1 MSRTKSYY
9 DVRDA
14 LTLPGCP
21 ICRLRAKFTDQY
33 LDRLIYENVNDPGLR
48 RKIRQARGFC
58 KEHAWGLARRGAA
71 LGVSIIMHDVLKEVL
86 RTVDEGHFQAL
97 PTVSLTRVQEALA
110 PNGSRSATTK
120 FVSKLNPQVTCP
132 VCVRAREMEED
143 YYSALL
149 DNLLGEDGLLGLYSA
164 SDGLCLP
171 HFRQVLKRVNREA
184 TFKALVSA
192 QRAIWAGLDDQL
204 SEAIRKSDY
213 RFSSEP
219 LGEEGKAWLRALG
232 VIAGEHSER
241 GKP

>member
-21 ICRLRAKFTDQY
+21 LCRLRAGFTEQY

-86 RTVDEGHFQAL
+86 RAMDEGRFQAL
-97 PTVSLTRVQEALA
+97 PTLSLTRVQEALDSKE
-110 PNGSRSATTK
+110 PRSATTK
-120 FVSKLNPQVTCP
+120 FVSKLNPQATCP
-132 VCVRAREMEED
+132 VCVRAREMEEA
-143 YYSALL
+143 YYSAFL
-149 DNLLGEDGLLGLYSA
+149 DNLLGEEGLLALYSA

-171 HFRQVLKRVNREA
+171 HFRQVLKRVDREA
-184 TFKALVSA
+184 TFRELVSA
-192 QRAIWAGLDDQL
+192 QRAIWTKLDEQL

-219 LGEEGKAWLRALG
+219 LGEEGKAWLRALA
-232 VIAGEHSER
+232 VIAGERLER
-241 GKP
+241 GKK